1 MKKFLSLVL
10 ALVMTMS
17 LVTVAG
23 AKDYADAA
31 SITYVEAVDVLSTLG
46 VLEGDA
52 NGFRPTDTLKRSEAA
67 KIICA
72 LNLTPDVA
80 TTLSAD
86 SAPFADVA
94 KSHWA
99 AGYIAEGVSAG
110 IIAGV
115 GNNKFAPDAELT
127 GYAYLKMLLVSL
139 GYDAAAEGMVG
150 PNWSIEVAK
159 LAKKV
164 GLTKGNAGFV
174 GTKAVTREEAA
185 LYALNALQ
193 AEMVEYDDKGT
204 SITIGDVVIS
214 ASGSKA
220 ESTEVSFM
228 AENYE
233 ELELIKT
240 GEDNMG
246 RPAKVWK
253 FDGEKI
259 GTYADAADYTVIL
272 EKALTE
278 AKLAAF
284 LDDEEILED
293 AIVDAKTNFSY
304 NGEEAMKAGSVLEI
318 FADEETVE
326 DVVVINYTLGEVTKV
341 STSLTKAE
349 KKDGATA
356 KVTVEFGKDGKIV
369 VLDNEFAGFDYEKG
383 DMILFVAEGDE
394 VLASELAESFEGEV
408 TSTKSGDKVK
418 IDGVWY
424 VDLTKGLEEESE
436 GTFYLNKAGQ
446 IMAFEAEEKEESDDY
461 AYIYNTKKLDGEVN
475 EDGEELDDGLKVY
488 VVLADGTKTT
498 YTVEEDS
505 IAKAAKGTVVAYT
518 IEDDEFVIE
527 KVCATKEASI
537 SKDTRKVDGAFLKS
551 STEFVFVEYDAE
563 DKVWETEVVTGYK
576 NVKVVDEQVFVVAN
590 DDDEATLIFVIAGN
604 GKVVADDVEYA
615 VMLEDGYV
623 ERNKNKDDEYEYTYA
638 VWADGKE
645 TEVVFDAKLSAK
657 AGDVVSYVLS
667 DEIATKAEIVKVT
680 GTVESANDEYYFVAG
695 EDYEYGDEEIITIT
709 FVYDEDGEF
718 DTIEV
723 DNEGEIEEDA
733 KVIMIFDDEEVVT
746 VYVYAEDK

>member
-17 LVTVAG
+17 LVTVAS
-23 AKDYADAA
+23 AKDYADAS

-52 NGFRPTDTLKRSEAA
+52 AGFRPNDTLKRSEAA

-80 TTLSAD
+80 ATLAAD

-99 AGYIAEGVSAG
+99 AGYIAEGVQSG

-115 GNNKFAPDAELT
+115 GNGKFAPDAELT

-139 GYDAAAEGMVG
+139 GYDAAAENMTGA
-150 PNWSIEVAK
+150 NWSINVAK

-164 GLTKGNAGFV
+164 GLTKGNDSFV

-193 AEMVEYDDKGT
+193 AELVEYADKGT

-220 ESTEVSFM
+220 EGKDVDFM
-228 AENYE
+228 DEYYKDLTVN
-233 ELELIKT
+233 KG

-253 FDGEKI
+253 YDGEKI
-259 GTYADAADYTVIL
+259 GTYASTADYVVVL
-272 EKALTE
+272 EKALKE
-278 AKLAAF
+278 SELAEF
-284 LDDEEILED
+284 LEDEEILED
-293 AIVDAKTNFSY
+293 AVVAKNAFSY
-304 NGEEAMKAGSVLEI
+304 NGEAAMKAGSVLEI
-318 FADEETVE
+318 FADEENVK

-356 KVTVEFGKDGKIV
+356 KVTVEFGKDGKIT

-383 DMILFVAEGDE
+383 DMILFVADGDE

-408 TSTKSGDKVK
+408 TSTKSGNKVK

-424 VDLTKGLEEESE
+424 VDLTKALEEESE

-461 AYIYNTKKLDGEVN
+461 AYIYNTKKLEGEVN
-475 EDGEELDDGLKVY
+475 EDGEELADGLKVY

-498 YTVEEDS
+498 YTVEEKS
-505 IAKAAKGTVVAYT
+505 IAKAAKGTIVAYS
-518 IEDDEFVIE
+518 IDDDEFVIE
-527 KVCATKEASI
+527 KVCATNTASI

-563 DKVWETEVVTGYK
+563 DKTYETEVVTGYK
-576 NVKVVDEQVFVVAN
+576 NVKVVDKQVFVVAN

-623 ERNKNKDDEYEYTYA
+623 ERNKNEDGDYEYTYA
-638 VWADGKE
+638 VWADGEE
-645 TEVVFDAKLSAK
+645 TEVVFESKLSAK
-657 AGDVVSYVLS
+657 AGDVVSYVLA
-667 DEIATKAEIVKVT
+667 DEVATKAEIVKVT
-680 GTVESANDEYYFVAG
+680 GTVESANDEYYYVNG
-695 EDYEYGDEEIITIT
+695 EDYEYGDEDVITIT

-723 DNEGEIEEDA
+723 DNAGEIEEDA
-733 KVIMIFDDEEVVT
+733 KVIMIFDDDEVVT